1 MNGIFFVYL
10 VLMFFSLVEI
20 SNVNKNIKYFLWL
33 LSSLLIIFVLGFG
46 YKVGVDWVGYKDNY
60 ILTDDIDSF
69 EVLYNYSVKIFSP
82 YISFWFFAIVIKVA
96 NIVLLLMIFKRYSKL
111 PILAATVFFALAYP
125 FINDVLR
132 QLLASIILFSTFYLY
147 KKYPSIISIILSS
160 GFHSSA
166 ILLVTGKIG
175 LFKNKSRVII
185 FVMITS
191 SFLVAAMLGVFIS
204 AALPYLL
211 NGSASEKIAFYSS
224 ESTIANIYSSTTR
237 ISMYCLALYFQR
249 KVTSHNNYVED
260 YIYRSTFLI
269 LLIEIVSLG
278 LPILAQRFRLYLL
291 PFALIALTNGLNK
304 TINYKKILLTILF
317 LTYAGVSLYK
327 FLHGTFEMHYQLKM
341 NVLIQFFMGFP
352 PNNWESDAYNYWVY
366 RD

>member
-69 EVLYNYSVKIFSP
+69 EVLYNYSVKILSP
-82 YISFWFFAIVIKVA
+82 HISFWFFAIVIKVA
-96 NIVLLLMIFKRYSKL
+96 NIVLLLMVFKRYSKL

-132 QLLASIILFSTFYLY
+132 QLLASIVLLSAFCLY
-147 KKYPSIISIILSS
+147 KKYPNAIFIILSS

-166 ILLVTGKIG
+166 ILLLTGKIRI
-175 LFKNKSRVII
+175 LNIRSKKNI
-185 FVMITS
+185 FIMIATAL
-191 SFLVAAMLGVFIS
+191 LVAVILGVLIS
-204 AALPYLL
+204 VALPYLL
-211 NGSASEKIAFYSS
+211 NGSASEKIEFYSS
-224 ESTIANIYSSTTR
+224 SSTIANVYSSVTR
-237 ISMYCLALYFQR
+237 IGMYCLALYFQR
-249 KVTSHNNYVED
+249 KVASDSNDAED
-260 YIYRSTFLI
+260 YIYRSTLLL
-269 LLIEIVSLG
+269 LLIEIASLG

-291 PFALIALTNGLNK
+291 PFVLIALTNGIYK
-304 TINYKKILLTILF
+304 VINSKKVLMIILV
-317 LTYAGVSLYK
+317 LTYVSISLHR

-341 NVLIQFFMGFP
+341 NILVQYFLGFP
-352 PNNWESDAYNYWVY
+352 PNNWESDAYNYWIY